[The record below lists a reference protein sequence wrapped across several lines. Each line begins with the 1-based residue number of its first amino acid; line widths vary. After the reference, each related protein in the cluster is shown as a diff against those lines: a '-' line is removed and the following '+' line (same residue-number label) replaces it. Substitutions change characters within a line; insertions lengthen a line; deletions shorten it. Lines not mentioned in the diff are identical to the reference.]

1 MNNDNNNQPTLIKT
15 PINPSQQ
22 PQQHTKD
29 INPIQLEHQRNHEL
43 AETDDYDGLTFEVI
57 ENARVADK
65 TIAQKGVYLIPNT
78 FTLLSLLAAFYSIT
92 QSALGEGHYMR
103 ACVAIFISAL
113 LDGLDGRAARLFNA
127 QSPFGEQLDSLADC
141 IAFGLAPAL
150 LIYHYALE
158 PLGRI
163 GIACAFVYAACAALR
178 LARFNVQIGVVDKRY
193 FIGVAS
199 PLAAIMIVS
208 LVWVG
213 RDFPLIFD
221 LKDVAIQTVNAVII
235 VAVGLLMISNIK
247 YYSFKTVDRSRVPFF
262 VLPII
267 VFILAAMTYNIPVGI
282 LVISIIYALSGFV
295 TTFMAR
301 KSA

>member
-15 PINPSQQ
+15 PIDALQQ
-22 PQQHTKD
+22 PQQPPPAQD
-29 INPIQLEHQRNHEL
+29 INPIQLEHQRNREL

-65 TIAQKGVYLIPNT
+65 TIAQKGVYLIPNS

-150 LIYHYALE
+150 LIYQRHQ
-158 PLGRI
+158 
-163 GIACAFVYAACAALR
+163 FVH
-178 LARFNVQIGVVDKRY
+178 
-193 FIGVAS
+193 
-199 PLAAIMIVS
+199 
-208 LVWVG
+208 
-213 RDFPLIFD
+213 
-221 LKDVAIQTVNAVII
+221 
-235 VAVGLLMISNIK
+235 
-247 YYSFKTVDRSRVPFF
+247 
-262 VLPII
+262 
-267 VFILAAMTYNIPVGI
+267 
-282 LVISIIYALSGFV
+282 
-295 TTFMAR
+295 
-301 KSA
+301 